1 MIPLMTSNISLKGEL
16 AWTQMTSSW
25 LQQSMTCR
33 SHPLTSTTCSPCES
47 HFLEH
52 LFLQGRTPLVRHL
65 RSSGS
70 SRGVA
75 VAVYRDLR
83 MHWVLRFK
91 RLLFFARHLDGGECP
106 MELRRQQSVYQIR
119 AVVCSPSASQR
130 LVCCRRIMRNQK
142 LTNGGGTIGV
152 RGVDESQE

>member
-1 MIPLMTSNISLKGEL
+1 MDPDDFQL
-16 AWTQMTSSW
+16 AAAVNDMQKSSIDKYHM
-25 LQQSMTCR
+25 LPVR
-33 SHPLTSTTCSPCES
+33 KPFPGA
-47 HFLEH
+47 FN
-52 LFLQGRTPLVRHL
+52 LFLQGRTPPVSHL

-119 AVVCSPSASQR
+119 VVVCSPSASQR